1 MLIAILINAASGS
14 QKRLMLPRM
23 LCAAGLHVQTLGTM
37 YARCMLEAA
46 QAELR
51 TPSGMSHGAVWFAS
65 CRMTVKERPTL
76 LLDLP
81 DPCLLKVLQC
91 CADDQR
97 SLFNA
102 ARAHPTLHRAAV
114 VALSSIS
121 ADIWRQRKVDGA
133 VLLYWSKYRQHVRS
147 VTVAGY
153 PENYRRAIHVREL
166 PPDLQLNRLELTSN
180 LNVQLQPGGGFQGVV
195 RLGVPLTQLVISQ
208 CNMLDGK
215 KGLAAALA
223 LLPGLQHLVIYN
235 SCQYDKPVVDS
246 RGGCVLFPADRL
258 RLLQQLTLLELV
270 DIDPQ
275 APGSLVPDLQPL
287 SSLTRLAALDLKVAM
302 FQLSFKPSGFN

>member
-1 MLIAILINAASGS
+1 MPL
-14 QKRLMLPRM
+14 
-23 LCAAGLHVQTLGTM
+23 T
-37 YARCMLEAA
+37 AA
-46 QAELR
+46 QAELT

-133 VLLYWSKYRQHVRS
+133 VLLYLSKYRQHVHS

-166 PPDLQLNRLELTSN
+166 PPDLQLNRLKLTSN
-180 LNVQLQPGGGFQGVV
+180 LNVQLQPGGAAGGPPHTANHTV
-195 RLGVPLTQLVISQ
+195 
-208 CNMLDGK
+208 NMLDGQ
-215 KGLAAALA
+215 KGPPFCQWQQHWLCCRGCSILSSTTAASMTSLLLIAVAAACFF
-223 LLPGLQHLVIYN
+223 Q
-235 SCQYDKPVVDS
+235 QT
-246 RGGCVLFPADRL
+246 GCAYC
-258 RLLQQLTLLELV
+258 
-270 DIDPQ
+270 
-275 APGSLVPDLQPL
+275 S
-287 SSLTRLAALDLKVAM
+287 SSLSLSLWTSTLRSLAHWC
-302 FQLSFKPSGFN
+302 QICSHCRP